1 MKDTVE
7 HLKGEIA
14 DLKSSP
20 PSSKVISMTDPQ
32 VVTAPVAA
40 PKSYASTVN
49 AGSGESIKQ
58 SHTNNNSESTRKFN
72 IVIIGECRQG
82 ERWPERLA
90 YDISKVESTL
100 TDIDGSLKS
109 SSIMDC
115 DRLGKFRTNQ
125 ERPRPLLVKFVRIQ
139 DVSKVLANKGCKT
152 PNCYQT

>member
-40 PKSYASTVN
+40 RKSYASTVN

-82 ERWPERLA
+82 ERWP
-90 YDISKVESTL
+90 DISKVESTL